1 MGLFLSAGKRDGHS
15 VSGTAQPPPGKP
27 TAPPQNDVLSTVVIN
42 SPVHPQE
49 DGKHQLSMLCFKE
62 PISFQG
68 LNPLSSPGF

>member
-1 MGLFLSAGKRDGHS
+1 MVTLSLGQHS
-15 VSGTAQPPPGKP
+15 HLLGSPE
-27 TAPPQNDVLSTVVIN
+27 PPQNNVLPSAVIN
-42 SPVHPQE
+42 SSVHPQK